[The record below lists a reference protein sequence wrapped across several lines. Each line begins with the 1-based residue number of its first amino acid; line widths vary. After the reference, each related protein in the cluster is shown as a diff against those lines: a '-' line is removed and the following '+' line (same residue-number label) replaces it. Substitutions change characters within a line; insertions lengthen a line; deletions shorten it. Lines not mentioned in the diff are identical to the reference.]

1 MNNMLGCLILGLG
14 FLVVIV
20 TGTEECYSDPGRNES
35 KNCNSTAIH
44 DSVSNCECQG
54 DVGVVHSYDLRC
66 ERLNVSKS
74 FYHSDC
80 AENCSPNADC
90 QHVKTCTCK
99 IGYTVMSRSCG
110 LYCGS
115 LSNEGS
121 GGSGINKPHK
131 ACTQVYYGTY
141 LCTCHE
147 GYRVTIQPDG
157 HHCEKIPQRCQE
169 TECLNA
175 TKSLQTVTV
184 SFENH
189 LVNNSLQNIT
199 VNVNRVSSVN
209 VILQKLGS
217 TAVNLALESP
227 ERQPETVVNNLL
239 AIQTNIINETFISK
253 NETFRLEVQEDQM
266 AIDTRAIF
274 DGTSKG
280 PLAVAFISYNGLE
293 SLLSFQK
300 NATLLGNETLKGG
313 RVNSRVVS
321 TATSSS
327 RKNISSPVNL
337 TLRHT
342 ENHIAQEKMICVH
355 WNSAGGGGAWSQ
367 EGCQCLHSNGTHSTC
382 SCQFLPSFAMLMA
395 VTPVKGDLILII
407 LGYIGLSISLFCL
420 FLTIVTFLLC
430 PSSQNKSTFIHLQ
443 LSLCLFFADLFFI
456 VGSDKTHN
464 KVLCS
469 VIAGA
474 LHYLFLACF
483 VWMFLEGVNL
493 YLIIRNLKVANYSGT
508 SKSIKISMY
517 VFGYGIPAMIVAIS
531 AAINPSAYGTSFH
544 CWLSPEKGF
553 NWSFLGP
560 VCAIIVINLVLY
572 TLILKN
578 LHKKIA
584 SLNSDVTAIKNTR
597 LLTFKAIAHVFIL
610 GMTWF
615 LGLFQF
621 GTAAVVMAYLFT
633 IFNSVQGF
641 FIFLVH
647 CLLNKKVRET
657 YWHWIS
663 CSKDKETP
671 VSEVTMTTTSI
682 SNPVKNE
689 QAPGLMTQGTVTWR
703 EESTSG
709 LPPD

>member
-1 MNNMLGCLILGLG
+1 
-14 FLVVIV
+14 
-20 TGTEECYSDPGRNES
+20 
-35 KNCNSTAIH
+35 
-44 DSVSNCECQG
+44 
-54 DVGVVHSYDLRC
+54 
-66 ERLNVSKS
+66 
-74 FYHSDC
+74 
-80 AENCSPNADC
+80 
-90 QHVKTCTCK
+90 
-99 IGYTVMSRSCG
+99 
-110 LYCGS
+110 
-115 LSNEGS
+115 
-121 GGSGINKPHK
+121 
-131 ACTQVYYGTY
+131 
-141 LCTCHE
+141 
-147 GYRVTIQPDG
+147 
-157 HHCEKIPQRCQE
+157 
-169 TECLNA
+169 
-175 TKSLQTVTV
+175 
-184 SFENH
+184 
-189 LVNNSLQNIT
+189 
-199 VNVNRVSSVN
+199 
-209 VILQKLGS
+209 
-217 TAVNLALESP
+217 
-227 ERQPETVVNNLL
+227 
-239 AIQTNIINETFISK
+239 
-253 NETFRLEVQEDQM
+253 
-266 AIDTRAIF
+266 
-274 DGTSKG
+274 
-280 PLAVAFISYNGLE
+280 FISYNGLE

-342 ENHIAQEKMICVH
+342 EEKMICVH

-560 VCAIIVINLVLY
+560 VCAIIVVSNDQFSFC
-572 TLILKN
+572 KN
-578 LHKKIA
+578 NKMNGFYLFIC
-584 SLNSDVTAIKNTR
+584 L

-647 CLLNKKVRET
+647 CLLNKKVM
-657 YWHWIS
+657 S
-663 CSKDKETP
+663 
-671 VSEVTMTTTSI
+671 
-682 SNPVKNE
+682 
-689 QAPGLMTQGTVTWR
+689 
-703 EESTSG
+703 
-709 LPPD
+709 